1 MARYR
6 GPVCRLCRREGLKL
20 FLKGERCYTEKC
32 GIERRSYPPGFHG
45 GGRRRAKFSEYGLQ
59 LREKQK
65 VKRIYGVLERQFRRY
80 YAAAARQKG
89 ITGVQLLMF
98 LEGRLDNTAYRLGFA
113 SSRNEA
119 RQYVRHGHF
128 LVNGRKVNI
137 PSYQTKPGDV
147 IELREKSRAVSKITA
162 NLEAAS
168 RRGLPHWLE
177 YDPKAFKGTIKALP
191 AREDLTMPI
200 QEQLI
205 VELYSK

>member
-1 MARYR
+1 MARYS
-6 GPVCRLCRREGLKL
+6 GSVCRLCRREGLKL

-32 GIERRSYPPGFHG
+32 AIERRSYPPGQHG
-45 GGRRRAKFSEYGLQ
+45 RGRRSKFSEYGVQ

-80 YAAAARQKG
+80 YLAASRRKG
-89 ITGVQLLMF
+89 VTGVQLLLF
-98 LEGRLDNTAYRLGFA
+98 LESRLDNMIYRFGFA
-113 SSRNEA
+113 ASRNEA
-119 RQYVRHGHF
+119 RQLVRHGHF
-128 LVNGRKVNI
+128 TVNGRRVNI
-137 PSYQTKPGDV
+137 PSYQVKPGDV
-147 IELREKSRAVSKITA
+147 IELREKSRSGVKITA
-162 NLEAAS
+162 NLEAAA

-177 YDPKAFKGTIKALP
+177 YDAKAFKGTVKVQP

>member
-1 MARYR
+1 MARYH
-6 GPVCRLCRREGLKL
+6 GAVCRLCRREGLKL

-32 GIERRSYPPGFHG
+32 AVERRSYAPGQHG
-45 GGRRRAKFSEYGLQ
+45 KGRVKFSEYGVQ

-65 VKRIYGVLERQFRRY
+65 VKRIYGILEKQFRRY
-80 YAAAARQKG
+80 YLAASRSKG
-89 ITGVQLLMF
+89 VTGIQLLMS
-98 LEGRLDNTAYRLGFA
+98 LEGRLDNMVYRFGFA
-113 SSRNEA
+113 ASRTEA

-128 LVNGRKVNI
+128 LVNGQKVNI
-137 PSYQTKPGDV
+137 PSYQVQPGDL
-147 IELREKSRAVSKITA
+147 IELREKSRAVAKIGN
-162 NLEAAS
+162 NLEAAA

-177 YDPKAFKGTIKALP
+177 FDAKAFKGTIKARP